1 MIARLV
7 GILGSHPRSLE
18 AVKSGLIRLRREI
31 DLDGEERQAM
41 GLIANTRADAQID
54 MLDALLTW
62 LEIGVQEERRF
73 YAVFE
78 EPEVVVEAWTRLRR
92 QGLSEGE
99 LREAQWTM
107 TIQPIDR
114 REQLRIRES
123 EIVCDYCER
132 RTWGDFI
139 YITRGGAVSVV
150 CGTCR
155 DHWDDDYQR
164 EVGDA

>member
-73 YAVFE
+73 YAVDE

-99 LREAQWTM
+99 LREAA
-107 TIQPIDR
+107 
-114 REQLRIRES
+114 
-123 EIVCDYCER
+123 
-132 RTWGDFI
+132 
-139 YITRGGAVSVV
+139 GG
-150 CGTCR
+150 R
-155 DHWDDDYQR
+155 
-164 EVGDA
+164 